1 MKKRVF
7 LVKRKVC
14 ISLVLALCLML
25 SVSAVASAAEFHYSF
40 NSEVGTQDSNIGTR
54 TKANGTDWDI
64 TITSGSLSS
73 TNILGIRPRRYTT
86 DASIGAYKTYKQ
98 TGTWGRQY
106 SVTVKTNWKVVLRG
120 KKDSASTSTGQ
131 LTAHGYFTP

>member
-1 MKKRVF
+1 M
-7 LVKRKVC
+7 KRKVC

-73 TNILGIRPRRYTT
+73 TISWVSGHAGTQRMLRSERIRH
-86 DASIGAYKTYKQ
+86 
-98 TGTWGRQY
+98 
-106 SVTVKTNWKVVLRG
+106 TNRL
-120 KKDSASTSTGQ
+120 
-131 LTAHGYFTP
+131 AHGDANIRSL